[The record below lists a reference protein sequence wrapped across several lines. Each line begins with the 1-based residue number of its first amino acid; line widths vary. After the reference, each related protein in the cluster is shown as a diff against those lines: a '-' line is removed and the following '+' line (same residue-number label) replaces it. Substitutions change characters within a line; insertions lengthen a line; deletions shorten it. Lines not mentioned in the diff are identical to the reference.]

1 MVSRLLSFGTYQFD
15 LGAYS
20 LTSKLFTD
28 DKFVTLAK
36 KVCPSDKQ
44 HLDPFQFNFIIQV
57 PGQTVATH
65 VDGVYFWGATRFQ
78 FPQWLLAAM
87 KFSNLF
93 RESFIDQV
101 QVVGYLHRWEPTE
114 ERKGRFVYWNKKQTE
129 EKNKWNTPLEVLPIP
144 LAGSAVDGS
153 KTIHTARVYWPSRDP
168 PPIRKG
174 EGAVLTYRGDERWS
188 IDVDRS
194 SEDGSEA
201 ASSSS
206 SPSTLTTVANYTTDD
221 LRISIVYRARCFTDE
236 EEASKFRRQITDEK
250 QEGMMTLEQILLT
263 FGSDLARRGLVP
275 NDAPDYIL
283 SMDRL
288 ELAILILDTYVQ
300 YPISSSVWMPF
311 NYCMAPRLYPWTR
324 SVLKILGLC
333 GSGL

>member
-1 MVSRLLSFGTYQFD
+1 
-15 LGAYS
+15 
-20 LTSKLFTD
+20 
-28 DKFVTLAK
+28 
-36 KVCPSDKQ
+36 
-44 HLDPFQFNFIIQV
+44 
-57 PGQTVATH
+57 
-65 VDGVYFWGATRFQ
+65 
-78 FPQWLLAAM
+78 M

-144 LAGSAVDGS
+144 LAGSA
-153 KTIHTARVYWPSRDP
+153 
-168 PPIRKG
+168 G